1 KRPIFGALLVV
12 MAALSLHDLVGMAQG
27 RVTPPG
33 KFIASAQWKKMLDAD
48 KPALG
53 IVAGQAARI
62 VEPFVIRRRLD
73 GPNNAS
79 VHTKDGDGQDVTEVY
94 YILEGTGTY
103 TTGGSI
109 PDPKNRT
116 EGLEEINDVTT
127 VAVIVGMIENGR
139 TDPWAGEWHLERITN
154 CGLGAVGHENQ
165 SVCEI
170 ERFVDVVGDHH
181 DRVARFFPDTQQDVL
196 QLESR

>member
-1 KRPIFGALLVV
+1 MTRKLLLAALLAL

-27 RVTPPG
+27 TVTPPG
-33 KFIASAQWKKMLDAD
+33 TFIPSAQWKKMLDAD

-79 VHTKDGDGQDVTEVY
+79 VHTGDGDGQDVTEVY

-116 EGLEEINDVTT
+116 AGIRGGVTNDIKPGD
-127 VAVIVGMIENGR
+127 VIVIPPGTAHWFSKINGHV
-139 TDPWAGEWHLERITN
+139 TYLE
-154 CGLGAVGHENQ
+154 
-165 SVCEI
+165 
-170 ERFVDVVGDHH
+170 
-181 DRVARFFPDTQQDVL
+181 ARFPGNVAGPPT
-196 QLESR
+196 R

>member
-1 KRPIFGALLVV
+1 MTKRLAFGALLVV

-33 KFIASAQWKKMLDAD
+33 KFIPSAQWKKMLDDD

-62 VEPFVIRRRLD
+62 VEPFVIRRRMD

-79 VHTKDGDGQDVTEVY
+79 VHSREGDGQDVTEVY
-94 YILEGTGTY
+94 YILEGSGTY
-103 TTGGSI
+103 TTGGDV

-116 EGLEEINDVTT
+116 AGIKGGQTNEIKAGDIIVIPPGTAHWFSKINGQVTY
-127 VAVIVGMIENGR
+127 VE
-139 TDPWAGEWHLERITN
+139 
-154 CGLGAVGHENQ
+154 
-165 SVCEI
+165 
-170 ERFVDVVGDHH
+170 
-181 DRVARFFPDTQQDVL
+181 ARFPGNVL
-196 QLESR
+196 NPPAR

>member
-1 KRPIFGALLVV
+1 MTKRLLLAALLVV

-27 RVTPPG
+27 TVTPPG

-48 KPALG
+48 RPALG
-53 IVAGQAARI
+53 IVAGQAARDD
-62 VEPFVIRRRLD
+62 ETERRDVLD

-79 VHTKDGDGQDVTEVY
+79 VHTREGDGQDVTEVY

-116 EGLEEINDVTT
+116 AGIRGGVTNDIKPGD
-127 VAVIVGMIENGR
+127 VIVIPPGTAHWFSKINGHV
-139 TDPWAGEWHLERITN
+139 TYLE
-154 CGLGAVGHENQ
+154 
-165 SVCEI
+165 
-170 ERFVDVVGDHH
+170 
-181 DRVARFFPDTQQDVL
+181 ARFPGNVL
-196 QLESR
+196 APPAK